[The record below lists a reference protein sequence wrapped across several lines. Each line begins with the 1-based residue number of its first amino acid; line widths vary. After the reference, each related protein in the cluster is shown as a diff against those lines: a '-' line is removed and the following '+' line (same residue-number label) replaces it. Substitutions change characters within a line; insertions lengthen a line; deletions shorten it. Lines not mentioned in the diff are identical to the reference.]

1 MGDEGTGQVIVSVVP
16 LDAEG
21 TVRVRLESGS
31 TVQEFTARIDQ
42 AEMRND
48 PPAYDFQSMSYRSGL
63 GQPEATLTLS
73 MQLRG
78 EMTHST
84 TPPPAQ
90 TVFSCIPNCAACR
103 AAREGRPWGRMSPYE
118 SGSRVDAAWRR
129 AHRAAARREPVRL
142 RPWTQWG
149 GYSAETAWLD
159 DHLGPERL
167 DRPEQQ
173 LDPEDQPV
181 YEFEPLEDAREY
193 SSYTDGSMNGADGEA
208 RMTGTGKLDP

>member
-1 MGDEGTGQVIVSVVP
+1 MIVSVVP
-16 LDAEG
+16 LDTEG

-63 GQPEATLTLS
+63 GQPEVTLTLS
-73 MQLRG
+73 MRLRG

-90 TVFSCIPNCAACR
+90 TVFSCTPNCAACR
-103 AAREGRPWGRMSPYE
+103 AVREGRPWVRMSPYE
-118 SGSRVDAAWRR
+118 IGSRVDLAWRR
-129 AHRAAARREPVRL
+129 AHRAMWPVSTYTRAARL
-142 RPWTQWG
+142 
-149 GYSAETAWLD
+149 AETAWMD
-159 DHLGPERL
+159 EHLGPEQL

-173 LDPEDQPV
+173 LDPEEQPV

-193 SSYTDGSMNGADGEA
+193 SSYTDGSMDGAGCQA
-208 RMTGTGKLDP
+208 HIQGTGKLDP